1 MKTEEHTETST
12 EAGSLEPFEMTVLS
26 KKFKEAITV
35 MTQSLMNSARSGV
48 INSARDFTSAFTL
61 YDGRQFMYDK
71 GLPVHAANVHLIPEY
86 TLDAFEDISEGDC
99 FLTNS
104 TYAGN
109 THHADYTLHV
119 PVCYEGES
127 LFWVLNRA
135 HQADVGAP
143 QPTTYVSDAKDIY
156 EEGPHF
162 SALRVQD
169 AYEENEDIIRNL
181 KLNIR
186 AGDWQWY
193 GDYRAQI
200 AAVRKGEE
208 MIQEIC
214 SEYGVDLVKQFSE
227 EWIEYGERMMKSE
240 LESLPEAEVEHTTYH
255 DPVPINDAAPDG
267 IPVTVKMQTHPDE
280 GRISVDL
287 TDNMENIPAG
297 FNLSKATTISAVY
310 GGIFYNIDPDIPQNH
325 GAIKRVS
332 IEMDHGKIV
341 GEPEFPV
348 GTSVATTNVCDAL
361 FNAMQASFGKLGEPY
376 GVSEGTGGTQPHC
389 SVISGTDF
397 RRDDEYFI
405 NQMIFNAGG
414 GASCYGHDGW
424 ITYGQSNNN
433 GVVTLESVENAEQNY
448 PILVRHYELA
458 TDTGGPG
465 RWRGGPGVKI
475 EFGPREDEMTAAYI
489 NMQSEYPPKGIVGG
503 ENGTKTDVYKRT
515 ETGEIEEVPNIG
527 YPVIGPE
534 ETLVSTM
541 CGGGGYGDPHDRD
554 PEAVKED
561 VEAELVSRKAA
572 RETYAVALKTTEDGL
587 KVDDE
592 ETHRLRDGDQR
603 KDR

>member
-1 MKTEEHTETST
+1 MADGTSPNVSI
-12 EAGSLEPFEMTVLS
+12 GDGDLEPFQMTVLS
-26 KKFKEAITV
+26 KKFEEAITV
-35 MTQSLMNSARSGV
+35 MSQSLMSSARSGV

-61 YDGRQFMYDK
+61 YDSRQFMYDK

-86 TLDAFEDISEGDC
+86 TLDKFDDISAGDC

-119 PVCYEGES
+119 PVFYEGEP

-143 QPTTYVSDAKDIY
+143 QPTTYVADAKDIY
-156 EEGPHF
+156 EEGPHLP
-162 SALRVQD
+162 AVRIQED
-169 AYEENEDIIRNL
+169 YEDKEDLIRTL

-193 GDYRAQI
+193 GDYRAQV

-214 SEYGVDLVKQFSE
+214 AEYGVELVRQFTE
-227 EWIEYGERMMKSE
+227 EWIDYGERMMEAE
-240 LESLPEAEVEHTTYH
+240 LEKLPEAEIQHTTRH
-255 DPVPINDAAPDG
+255 DPVPFNDAAPEG
-267 IPVTVKMQTHPDE
+267 IPVTVKVKTHPDE

-287 TDNMENIPAG
+287 TDNGENIPAG
-297 FNLSKATTISAVY
+297 FNLSEATTIAGVY
-310 GGIFYNIDPDIPQNH
+310 GGIFYNIDSDLPQNH

-332 IEMDHGKIV
+332 IEMDEGKIV
-341 GEPEFPV
+341 GEPEPPV

-361 FNAMQASFGKLGEPY
+361 FNAMQAVFGDLGEPY

-389 SVISGTDF
+389 SVVSGTDF
-397 RRDDEYFI
+397 RRDDEFYI
-405 NQMIFNAGG
+405 NQLIFNAGG

-433 GVVTLESVENAEQNY
+433 GVVTLESIENAEQNY
-448 PILVRHYELA
+448 PILVHQYELA
-458 TDTGGPG
+458 TDTGGAG
-465 RWRGGPGVKI
+465 RWRGGPGVRI
-475 EFGPREDEMTAAYI
+475 ELGPREDEMTAAYC
-489 NMQSEYPPKGIVGG
+489 NMQTAYPPQGIVGG
-503 ENGTKTDVYKRT
+503 DDGTTTEVHKRT
-515 ETGEIEEVPNIG
+515 QDGELEELPGMG
-527 YPVIGPE
+527 YPVFEAG

-541 CGGGGYGDPHDRD
+541 CGGGGYGDPTERD
-554 PEAVKED
+554 PEAVKRD
-561 VEAELVSRKAA
+561 VEAGLVSPEAA
-572 RETYAVALKTTEDGL
+572 RDSYGVVIEPAESGISL
-587 KVDDE
+587 DE
-592 ETHRLRDGDQR
+592 EKTRTLREER
-603 KDR
+603 TEER